1 MDIFDVPFS
10 WQIGMLIGLVA
21 LYVFFKGLELPKD
34 YKEKQAARMIL
45 KRKVAE
51 MELEQAQMKGVSSE
65 IDKN

>member
-21 LYVFFKGLELPKD
+21 LYVFFRGLELPKD
-34 YKEKQAARMIL
+34 YKEKQAARLLL

>member
-1 MDIFDVPFS
+1 MDIFNVPFS

-21 LYVFFKGLELPKD
+21 LYVFFRGLELPKD
-34 YKEKQAARMIL
+34 YKEKQAARLLL